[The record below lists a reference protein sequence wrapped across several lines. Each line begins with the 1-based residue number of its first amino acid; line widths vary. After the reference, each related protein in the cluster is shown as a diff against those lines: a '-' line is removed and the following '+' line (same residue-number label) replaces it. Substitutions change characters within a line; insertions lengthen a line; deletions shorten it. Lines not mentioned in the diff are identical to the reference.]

1 MERNL
6 LRADVTRTSTD
17 QKFRLGTTVTVGDAT
32 YIYVKATA
40 VITQYYFCIIT
51 AGSDATSP
59 WGATAM
65 TTTIAGAIPQ
75 AVGCAQVAFA
85 SGEYG
90 WVAIAGKFTGFVGAS
105 CAQDVKLY
113 THATAGL
120 VDDTATTLVSGVM
133 LETTVSAANQ
143 NAACYAFREMSVNG

>member
-1 MERNL
+1 MR
-6 LRADVTRTSTD
+6 
-17 QKFRLGTTVTVGDAT
+17 
-32 YIYVKATA
+32 
-40 VITQYYFCIIT
+40 
-51 AGSDATSP
+51 
-59 WGATAM
+59 
-65 TTTIAGAIPQ
+65 
-75 AVGCAQVAFA
+75 QVAFA

-105 CAQDVKLY
+105 CVQDVKLY
-113 THATAGL
+113 TTATAGL